1 MEKNKFG
8 NKKNIEIKVQFEYLN
23 NNNILDL
30 SKEFKIKIN
39 LDDKTDFEANKKKI
53 LSSSNFKTQ
62 NERNNYHMFNKSK
75 KKFLIQN
82 SDCEQYIKTNS
93 PVILINCYE
102 YCAKVIEKLN
112 EEINSFRE
120 KSTNNQVNELK
131 KKEIINDLSC
141 LENNFE
147 VDIFADEFIFK
158 NGMEILLTIIKYNCG
173 EIRLLALKCTNKLLS
188 FESAIN
194 FFIKEEKNL
203 NTLFTSFI
211 GNNEKDNEYVFY
223 DIIIKLIGSNQEIIT
238 SFINMS
244 NIYFYQKMIKF
255 LDADNKDTDL
265 KNYILF
271 FINMILNFV
280 DQKKQ
285 YELICNFIN
294 AGIFENLG
302 KIIQKNENPLFEQIN
317 LLETTITKIIEDK
330 NNKNDND
337 IKNKYNDYIENK
349 KIYNIQ
355 KLIIQTNSENAE
367 TKNEALNQLNSILKE
382 NNNQDLIYEA
392 YLKIGINEN
401 LNSFYNYYIRLFELE
416 ELNITNF
423 INAAKRFSEK
433 TKSKTLN
440 VIPKIIM
447 DIKYKNSQLRKDTF
461 SFLNKIL
468 LITANSLN
476 NKNYLELLYILYENG
491 MFDYLEKNF
500 SEKEEEFDKFKEI
513 LEKNLSKF
521 EKCEKKYKVI
531 KNKYLKL
538 NEKKV
543 YEDIN
548 DLLLQIH
555 NSTSGSHLMIQ
566 RKLLSI
572 INDENNFKIFF
583 KMFAENDIKNLFF
596 SFFEIFTMYCVAKE
610 NNVIKFIQFSD
621 EYEKKLKINCY
632 SKIVNYLDE
641 YQNELVQVQ
650 ALKLVNTLLNIKD
663 MKFSYVILN
672 KLYKLDIFDKLNDLI
687 KKDEPEEGIKV
698 QSLIFTNL
706 VKDILK
712 NNKKGENFKS
722 LNKKFN
728 KLIETVNMIDDE

>member
-8 NKKNIEIKVQFEYLN
+8 KKKNIEIKVQFEYLN

-82 SDCEQYIKTNS
+82 SDFEQYIKTNS

-255 LDADNKDTDL
+255 LDEDNKDTDL

-285 YELICNFIN
+285 YELICNIIN

-317 LLETTITKIIEDK
+317 LLETTISKIIEDK

-337 IKNKYNDYIENK
+337 IKNKFNDYIENK

-355 KLIIQTNSENAE
+355 KLIIQTNSEKAE

-416 ELNITNF
+416 EVNITNF

-468 LITANSLN
+468 LIASNLPN

-521 EKCEKKYKVI
+521 EKCEKKI
-531 KNKYLKL
+531 
-538 NEKKV
+538 
-543 YEDIN
+543 
-548 DLLLQIH
+548 
-555 NSTSGSHLMIQ
+555 
-566 RKLLSI
+566 
-572 INDENNFKIFF
+572 
-583 KMFAENDIKNLFF
+583 
-596 SFFEIFTMYCVAKE
+596 
-610 NNVIKFIQFSD
+610 
-621 EYEKKLKINCY
+621 
-632 SKIVNYLDE
+632 
-641 YQNELVQVQ
+641 
-650 ALKLVNTLLNIKD
+650 
-663 MKFSYVILN
+663 
-672 KLYKLDIFDKLNDLI
+672 
-687 KKDEPEEGIKV
+687 
-698 QSLIFTNL
+698 
-706 VKDILK
+706 
-712 NNKKGENFKS
+712 
-722 LNKKFN
+722 
-728 KLIETVNMIDDE
+728 